1 MIDINEVKRI
11 VEEGL
16 TGSDCFLVDVQI
28 NSGNTIII
36 EIDNN
41 EGVDIDQCAGL
52 SRYIQDHLDREKE
65 DYELEVGSAGLTSP
79 FRVLQQYCKNIGN
92 EVEVLT
98 ADGKKLIGVLK
109 EADESG
115 FTLVVSKK
123 VKDENAKRKT
133 EIEEDIRLNYK
144 EVKHTKYLIRFK

>member
-79 FRVLQQYCKNIGN
+79 FRVLQQY
-92 EVEVLT
+92 
-98 ADGKKLIGVLK
+98 
-109 EADESG
+109 
-115 FTLVVSKK
+115 
-123 VKDENAKRKT
+123 
-133 EIEEDIRLNYK
+133 
-144 EVKHTKYLIRFK
+144 